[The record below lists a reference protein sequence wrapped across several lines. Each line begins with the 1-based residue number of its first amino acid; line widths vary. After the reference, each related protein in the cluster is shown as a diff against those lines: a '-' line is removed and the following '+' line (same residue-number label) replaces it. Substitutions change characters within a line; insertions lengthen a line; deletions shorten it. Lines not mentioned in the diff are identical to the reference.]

1 MSISGLVVHT
11 LPARAP
17 EVRERL
23 TQYDGVEVHAVT
35 EDGKMV
41 ITVDIP
47 DDHRAADTL
56 MDLQKQDGVLSAS
69 LIYTHFEPHARN
81 PQARNSQA
89 EQGPADKELAR

>member
-23 TQYDGVEVHAVT
+23 TQYDGVEVHAIT
-35 EDGKMV
+35 EEGKMV
-41 ITVDIP
+41 VTVDIA

-56 MDLQKQDGVLSAS
+56 MDLQKQDGVLSTS
-69 LIYTHFEPHARN
+69 LIYTHFEP
-81 PQARNSQA
+81 QA